1 MEKLLKI
8 SLKKKKLNSRVEG
21 KTNKNIEFNSKEVN
35 LENWDVKYENLCKTL
50 IPQPYTILYG
60 EF

>member
-35 LENWDVKYENLCKTL
+35 LEN
-50 IPQPYTILYG
+50 
-60 EF
+60 